1 MKRNKRRKLTG
12 CVLRISSSKTIVV
25 SVPRV
30 FQHPRYKKV
39 IRTFKNY
46 LVHDPESRGQVGDLV
61 SLAETRPISARKRHV
76 LEAVLGKG
84 KLSLRELPAKREK
97 EAKSDTGKDQSTSS

>member
-1 MKRNKRRKLTG
+1 MKRNIRRTLKG
-12 CVLRISSSKTIVV
+12 CVLRVSSNQTIVV

-61 SLAETRPISARKRHV
+61 SLAETRPISARKRHILV
-76 LEAVLGKG
+76 EVLGKG
-84 KLSLRELPAKREK
+84 KLKLRELPAKRAK
-97 EAKSDTGKDQSTSS
+97 EEKSDTGQDQATGS